1 MTPHLLEHGH
11 RDVLPPLIGKKITNQ
26 LQLRCHLGDVGA
38 RLQFCGQAAQLLL
51 KASEAGF
58 AAQQGELQGV
68 KQQIEAAGIR
78 IGVTLLLGVG
88 RGKWCQ
94 GCAEDLMIVG
104 AERRPRLVLAEPLH
118 HLQMGTHN
126 EVVGG
131 AGRHMATQEIGERLA
146 MQPESVGGIAW
157 LGRQ

>member
-11 RDVLPPLIGKKITNQ
+11 RDVLPPLVGKKITNQ
-26 LQLRCHLGDVGA
+26 LQLRCHLGDVGS